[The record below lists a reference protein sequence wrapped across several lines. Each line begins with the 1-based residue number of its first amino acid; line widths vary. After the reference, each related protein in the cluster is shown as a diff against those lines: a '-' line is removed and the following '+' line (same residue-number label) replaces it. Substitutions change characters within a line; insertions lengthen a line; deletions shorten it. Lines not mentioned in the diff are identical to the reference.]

1 MVPSMK
7 LTKEGWAIVDRDTH
21 MGRWVEEHGRLDFDQ
36 AALRCYLPLFRQ
48 GDVLLNVG
56 ANIGCY
62 AKAFV
67 GKASRIICLEPNDE
81 ALECLRHNLGG
92 NSEVVIHPFAAAER
106 DVRCSVRCATD
117 NIGMAYVEEDAAG
130 AVEARAL
137 DGLGLDRVDFILMDC
152 EGFELRALQGAVG
165 LVRRFQPIMVIEVN
179 DVTLARVG
187 ISRGDLF
194 AWLDA
199 EGYSRQ
205 NIYADLGLADEQL
218 DIICFPRHRAAEAE
232 ERGRRTAWMEFRSAW
247 KRARRR
253 VKNLLLGRG

>member
-1 MVPSMK
+1 M
-7 LTKEGWAIVDRDTH
+7 
-21 MGRWVEEHGRLDFDQ
+21 
-36 AALRCYLPLFRQ
+36 
-48 GDVLLNVG
+48 LLNVG

-67 GKASRIICLEPNDE
+67 GKASRIICIEPNGE
-81 ALECLRHNLGG
+81 ALECLRHNLGRYP
-92 NSEVVIHPFAAAER
+92 EVVIHPFAAAER
-106 DVRCSVRCATD
+106 DVRCRVRCTTD

-130 AVEARAL
+130 TVEARAL

-165 LVRRFQPIMVIEVN
+165 LVRCFQPIMVIEVN
-179 DVTLARVG
+179 DVTLGRVG
-187 ISRGDLF
+187 ITRGDLF
-194 AWLDA
+194 EWLDA

-205 NIYADLGLADEQL
+205 NIYAGHGLADGQL

-232 ERGRRTAWMEFRSAW
+232 ERGRRTVWMEFRLAW